1 MCLDVLLA
9 MSKQWKVA
17 KNCHAVLS
25 DLQRAFN
32 DTTSPV
38 MKRPLNISDSL
49 SNPVSTGFV
58 EQDIVEGRSS
68 TDNSQQGPHKRTR
81 LDSGTANYPDLGP
94 RSTENTNGPDQAA
107 IQHPEI
113 LPSGSR
119 SYSGL
124 GDFEGSAFMTDNPSG
139 LGNWDSGM
147 PDLLAGITWE
157 SLLAGVNHDDCF

>member
-1 MCLDVLLA
+1 

-25 DLQRAFN
+25 DLQRAFD
-32 DTTSPV
+32 DTTRPAT
-38 MKRPLNISDSL
+38 KRPLNISGSSL
-49 SNPVSTGFV
+49 NPMSPGFV
-58 EQDIVEGRSS
+58 GQDVMGGRSS
-68 TDNSQQGPHKRTR
+68 TDNSQQGPRKRTR
-81 LDSGTANYPDLGP
+81 LNSGAANYPDLGP
-94 RSTENTNGPDQAA
+94 RSTENTNGPEQAA
-107 IQHPEI
+107 IQNLET

-119 SYSGL
+119 SHSGL
-124 GDFEGSAFMTDNPSG
+124 DDFEGSAFMTDNLSG